1 MARYTQFQTNFSV
14 GEMDPLLRARTDLE
28 QYSNGLESA
37 KNVIIHP
44 QGGATRR
51 PGLRRITQLY
61 DSPVP
66 ENFKL
71 IPFQFSRTDTYL
83 LAVQGGR
90 IKVYKDDVFQVN
102 VVAADITSAMVPD
115 LKYTQAVD
123 TLIIVHQDMHPKRLV
138 RNSDVSWTFEDLP
151 LSFIPTYAFTP
162 HFHYPQFTITPSAV
176 DGNITLT
183 ASGGTTDTGTA
194 QGGSSNTIQ
203 LKAATSFTGLN
214 TPVGMNVTLTGGT
227 GSGQSKHVHAYD
239 VATKTITIDGTW
251 TTAPDA
257 TTAYKVVR
265 FGPSSVGEI
274 ITRRQGGSFN
284 GGQAR
289 VVQHVSDT
297 VVDAVVQ
304 IPFFDTTALTNPIS
318 GPAVPT
324 ESNSAWQAE
333 TGYENTWSDTLGWP
347 RTASFYEARL
357 YFGGTALRPNTLWG
371 SKVAQY
377 FDFDQGTGL
386 DDEGVEATLNVNEFN
401 EITNLNAGPDLQ
413 IFTSGGEFV
422 VIQEASQP
430 VTPATFMVKPQ
441 TQIGSKPG
449 LPVVNIG
456 GSALFIQR
464 QGQSLVSMQYNQEQ
478 GGYGTLP
485 LSTLS
490 SHLLK
495 TPIDMARRRAVSTD
509 ETDQIYIVNG
519 DDGSITL
526 YSIMPDQNVIAPSRI
541 VLSNHIPEGLSGV
554 IYNEKFVSIA
564 AVVTDVYVIV
574 TARYQT
580 AIPSQYNYKAFILKF
595 DESVSTDFSKTG
607 VTASGTPMI
616 GVTPDT
622 SVPVQV
628 IGDGIVESTEKTGGI
643 ITFDRQYNTWEV
655 GRTFDV
661 EIKTMPVEP
670 RLASGSVFGLKKRI
684 VQVDAPVYKSQ
695 NMVINNQPVAFRAFG
710 AGILDAP
717 VAEFTGTKTVRG
729 LLGFSQTSQ
738 ITVTQSVPLKLTL
751 LGLEYRVSIGN

>member
-37 KNVIIHP
+37 KNVVIHP

-51 PGLRRITQLY
+51 PGLRTISKVY
-61 DSPVP
+61 DNPFAQ
-66 ENFKL
+66 EFKL

-83 LAVQGGR
+83 LAVQGGL
-90 IKVYKDDVFQVN
+90 IKVFKNDVFQVN
-102 VVAADITSAMVPD
+102 VSAGDITSAMVPD

-123 TLIIVHQDMHPKRLV
+123 TLIIVHQDMHPKRLI

-151 LSFIPTYAFTP
+151 LTFIPTYAFNP

-304 IPFFDTTALTNPIS
+304 IPFFDTTALTNPIA

-347 RTASFYEARL
+347 RTASFYESRL

-422 VIQEASQP
+422 VIQEASSP

-449 LPVVNIG
+449 LPVVNLG

-509 ETDQIYIVNG
+509 EADQIYILNK
-519 DDGSITL
+519 DDSSITL
-526 YSIMPDQNVIAPSRI
+526 YSILPDQNVIAPSRI
-541 VLSNHIPEGLSGV
+541 ELGV
-554 IYNEKFVSIA
+554 TNPSQYTFVSIA
-564 AVVTDVYVIV
+564 VVVSDVYVLVKYDPNLIGV
-574 TARYQT
+574 
-580 AIPSQYNYKAFILKF
+580 NVEGHILKF
-595 DESVSTDFSKTG
+595 DSSVFTDYAVTG
-607 VTASGTPMI
+607 TSASSGTMNQPN
-616 GVTPDT
+616 VNN
-622 SVPVQV
+622 PVKV
-628 IGDGIVESTEKTGGI
+628 IGDGVVEPNTKTGP
-643 ITFDRQYNTWEV
+643 TVNFDRTYSTWEF
-655 GRTFDV
+655 GIDFDV

-684 VQVDAPVYKSQ
+684 VQVDAPVYESQ

>member
-28 QYSNGLESA
+28 QYSNSLESA

-51 PGLRRITQLY
+51 PGLRTISKIY
-61 DSPVP
+61 DNPTA
-66 ENFKL
+66 EEFKL

-83 LAVQGGR
+83 LAVQGGF
-90 IKVYKDDVFQVN
+90 IKVYKNDVFQVS
-102 VVAADITSAMVPD
+102 VSATDITSAMVPD

-123 TLIIVHQDMHPKRLV
+123 TLIIVHQDMHPKRLI
-138 RNSDVSWTFEDLP
+138 RNSDVNWTFEDVP
-151 LSFIPTYAFTP
+151 LTSIPTYAFNP
-162 HFHYPQFTITPSAV
+162 HNHYPAFTITPSAV

-183 ASGGTTDTGTA
+183 GSGGTTDTGTA

-214 TPVGMNVTLTGGT
+214 TPVGMNVTLTSGT
-227 GSGQSKHVHAYD
+227 GSGQSKHAHAYD
-239 VATKTITIDGTW
+239 VSTKTITIDGTW
-251 TTAPDA
+251 DTAPDA
-257 TTAYKVVR
+257 TTGYKVVR
-265 FGPSSVGEI
+265 FGTASVGEI
-274 ITRRQGGSFN
+274 ISRKQGSSFS

-289 VVQHVSDT
+289 IVEYVSDT
-297 VVDAVVQ
+297 VVNAVVM
-304 IPFFDTTALTNPIS
+304 IPFFDTTALTNPAY
-318 GPAVPT
+318 GPGLP
-324 ESNSAWQAE
+324 SIFNSSWQAE
-333 TGYENTWSDTLGWP
+333 TGYEASWSDSLGWP
-347 RTASFYEARL
+347 RTVSFYEARL

-377 FDFDQGTGL
+377 FDFDQGDGL
-386 DDEGVEATLNVNEFN
+386 DDEGIEATLNVNEFN

-449 LPVVNIG
+449 LPVINIG
-456 GSALFIQR
+456 GSAVFIQR

-509 ETDQIYIVNG
+509 EADQIYILNQ
-519 DDGSITL
+519 DDSSITL
-526 YSIMPDQNVIAPSRI
+526 YSILPDQNVIAPSRI
-541 VLSNHIPEGLSGV
+541 ELGV
-554 IYNEKFVSIA
+554 TNPSHYTFVSIA
-564 AVVTDVYVIV
+564 VVVSDVYVLVKYDPGLIGV
-574 TARYQT
+574 
-580 AIPSQYNYKAFILKF
+580 NVEGHILKF
-595 DESVSTDFSKTG
+595 DYNIFTDYAVTG
-607 VTASGTPMI
+607 TSASSGTMNQPN
-616 GVTPDT
+616 VDN
-622 SVPVQV
+622 PVKV
-628 IGDGIVESTEKTGGI
+628 IGDGVVEPNTKTGP
-643 ITFDRQYNTWEV
+643 TVNFDRTYSTWEF
-655 GRTFDV
+655 GIDFDV

-670 RLASGSVFGLKKRI
+670 RLASGSVFGVKKRI

-695 NMVINNQPVAFRAFG
+695 NMVVNNQPVAFRAFG

-729 LLGFSQTSQ
+729 MLGFSQTSQ
-738 ITVTQSVPLKLTL
+738 ITVKQSVPLKLTL

>member
-51 PGLRRITQLY
+51 PGLRTIGKIY
-61 DSPVP
+61 DNPTA
-66 ENFKL
+66 EEFKL

-83 LAVQGGR
+83 LAVQGGF
-90 IKVYKDDVFQVN
+90 ILVYKNDVFQVS
-102 VVAADITSAMVPD
+102 VSATDITSAMVPD

-123 TLIIVHQDMHPKRLV
+123 TLIIVHQDMHPKRLI
-138 RNSDVSWTFEDLP
+138 RNSDVNWTFEDVP
-151 LSFIPTYAFTP
+151 LTSIPTYAFNP
-162 HFHYPQFTITPSAV
+162 HNHYPAFTITPSAV

-183 ASGGTTDTGTA
+183 GSGGTTDTGTA

-214 TPVGMNVTLTGGT
+214 TPVGMNVTLTSGT
-227 GSGQSKHVHAYD
+227 GIGQSKHAHAYD
-239 VATKTITIDGTW
+239 AATKTITIDGTW
-251 TTAPDA
+251 DTAPDA
-257 TTAYKVVR
+257 TTGYKVVR
-265 FGPSSVGEI
+265 FGPASVGEI
-274 ITRRQGGSFN
+274 ISRKQGSSFS

-289 VVQHVSDT
+289 IVEYVSDT
-297 VVDAVVQ
+297 VVNAVVM
-304 IPFFDTTALTNPIS
+304 IPFFDTAALTNPAY
-318 GPAVPT
+318 GPNLP
-324 ESNSAWQAE
+324 SMLNSSWQAE
-333 TGYENTWSDTLGWP
+333 TGYQASWSDSLGWP
-347 RTASFYEARL
+347 RTVSFYEARL

-377 FDFDQGTGL
+377 FDFDQGDGL
-386 DDEGVEATLNVNEFN
+386 DDEGIEATLNVNEFN

-449 LPVVNIG
+449 LPVINIG
-456 GSALFIQR
+456 GSAVFIQR

-509 ETDQIYIVNG
+509 EADQIYILNQ
-519 DDGSITL
+519 DDSSITL
-526 YSIMPDQNVIAPSRI
+526 YSILPDQNVIAPSRI
-541 VLSNHIPEGLSGV
+541 ELGV
-554 IYNEKFVSIA
+554 TNPSHYTFVSIA
-564 AVVTDVYVIV
+564 VVVSDVYVLVKYDPGLIGGNV
-574 TARYQT
+574 EGH
-580 AIPSQYNYKAFILKF
+580 ILKF
-595 DESVSTDFSKTG
+595 DYNVFTDYAVTG
-607 VTASGTPMI
+607 TSASSGTMNQPN
-616 GVTPDT
+616 VNN
-622 SVPVQV
+622 PVKV
-628 IGDGIVESTEKTGGI
+628 IGDGVVEPNTKTGP
-643 ITFDRQYNTWEV
+643 TVNFDRTYSTWEF
-655 GRTFDV
+655 GIDFDV

-670 RLASGSVFGLKKRI
+670 RLASGSVFGVKKRI

-695 NMVINNQPVAFRAFG
+695 NMVVNNQPVAFRAFG

-729 LLGFSQTSQ
+729 MLGFSQTSQ
-738 ITVTQSVPLKLTL
+738 ITVKQSVPLKLTL

>member
-51 PGLRRITQLY
+51 PGLRTIGKIY
-61 DSPVP
+61 DNPTA
-66 ENFKL
+66 EEFKL

-83 LAVQGGR
+83 LAVQGGF
-90 IKVYKDDVFQVN
+90 IKVYKNDVFQVN

-138 RNSDVSWTFEDLP
+138 RNSDVSWTFEDVP
-151 LSFIPTYAFTP
+151 LTNIPSYAFNP
-162 HFHYPQFTITPSAV
+162 HTHYPQFAITPSAV
-176 DGNITLT
+176 DGNITIT
-183 ASGGTTDTGTA
+183 ASSYTSDTGTA
-194 QGGSSNTIQ
+194 QGGSSTTLI
-203 LKAATSFTGLN
+203 LKAATSFTGTK
-214 TPVGMNVTLTGGT
+214 TPVGMTLHLTSGT
-227 GSGQSKHVHAYD
+227 GSGQYRHVHSYD
-239 VATKTITIDGTW
+239 VGTKTITIDDTW
-251 TTAPDA
+251 DTAPDA
-257 TTAYKVVR
+257 TTGYKVVPY
-265 FGPSSVGEI
+265 GPPSIGELINRTIGSS
-274 ITRRQGGSFN
+274 Q
-284 GGQAR
+284 GQAR
-289 VVQHVSDT
+289 IVSVVSDH
-297 VVDAVVQ
+297 VVDAIVT
-304 IPFFDTTALTNPIS
+304 IPFFDASVMDNSVFPSPSQALSVWN
-318 GPAVPT
+318 AD
-324 ESNSAWQAE
+324 
-333 TGYENTWSDTLGWP
+333 TGYVTTWSDALGWP
-347 RTASFYEARL
+347 RTAAFYEGRL
-357 YFGGTALRPNTLWG
+357 YFGGTALRPNTIWG

-377 FDFDQGTGL
+377 FDFEQGTGL
-386 DDEGVEATLNVNEFN
+386 DDESVEATLNVNEFN
-401 EITNLNAGPDLQ
+401 EVTNLNAGPDLQ

-449 LPVVNIG
+449 LPVINIG
-456 GSALFIQR
+456 GSAVFIQR

-478 GGYGTLP
+478 GGYGILP

-509 ETDQIYIVNG
+509 EADQIYILNEA
-519 DDGSITL
+519 DSSITL
-526 YSIMPDQNVIAPSRI
+526 YSILPDQNVIAPSRI
-541 VLSNHIPEGLSGV
+541 ELGV
-554 IYNEKFVSIA
+554 INPSQYTFVSIA
-564 AVVTDVYVIV
+564 VVVSDVYVLV
-574 TARYQT
+574 KYD
-580 AIPSQYNYKAFILKF
+580 PGLMGVNVEGHILKF
-595 DESVSTDFSKTG
+595 DSSVFTDYAVTG
-607 VTASGTPMI
+607 TSASSGTMNQPN
-616 GVTPDT
+616 VNN
-622 SVPVQV
+622 PVKV
-628 IGDGIVESTEKTGGI
+628 IGDGVVEGSTKTGP
-643 ITFDRQYNTWEV
+643 TVNFDRTYSTWEF
-655 GRTFDV
+655 GIDFDV

-684 VQVDAPVYKSQ
+684 VQVDAPVYESQ
-695 NMVINNQPVAFRAFG
+695 NMVINNQPVAFREFG

>member
-51 PGLRRITQLY
+51 PGLRTIAKIY
-61 DSPVP
+61 DNPFAQ
-66 ENFKL
+66 EFKL

-83 LAVQGGR
+83 LAVQSGF
-90 IKVYKDDVFQVN
+90 IKVYKNDVFQVS
-102 VVAADITSAMVPD
+102 VSATDITAAMVPD

-138 RNSDVSWTFEDLP
+138 RNSDVSWTFEDVP
-151 LSFIPTYAFTP
+151 LTNIPSYAFNP
-162 HFHYPQFTITPSAV
+162 HTHYPQFAITPSAV
-176 DGNITLT
+176 DGNITIT
-183 ASGGTTDTGTA
+183 ASSYTSDTGTA
-194 QGGSSNTIQ
+194 QGGSSTTLI
-203 LKAATSFTGLN
+203 LKAATSFTGTK
-214 TPVGMNVTLTGGT
+214 TPVGMTLHLTSGT
-227 GSGQSKHVHAYD
+227 GSGQYRHVHSYD
-239 VATKTITIDGTW
+239 LGTKTITIDDTW
-251 TTAPDA
+251 DTAPDA
-257 TTAYKVVR
+257 TTGYKVVPY
-265 FGPSSVGEI
+265 GPPSIGELINRTIGSS
-274 ITRRQGGSFN
+274 Q
-284 GGQAR
+284 GQAR
-289 VVQHVSDT
+289 IVSVVSDH
-297 VVDAVVQ
+297 VVDAVVT
-304 IPFFDTTALTNPIS
+304 IPFFDAS
-318 GPAVPT
+318 VMD
-324 ESNSAWQAE
+324 NSVFPFPSQTLSVWNAD
-333 TGYENTWSDTLGWP
+333 TGYVTTWSDALGWP
-347 RTASFYEARL
+347 RTAAFYEGRL
-357 YFGGTALRPNTLWG
+357 YFGGTALRPNTIWG

-377 FDFDQGTGL
+377 FDFEQGTGL
-386 DDEGVEATLNVNEFN
+386 DDESVEATLNVNEFN
-401 EITNLNAGPDLQ
+401 EVTNLNAGPDLQ

-449 LPVVNIG
+449 LPVVNLG

-464 QGQSLVSMQYNQEQ
+464 QGQSLVAMQYNQEQ

-509 ETDQIYIVNG
+509 EADQIYILNEA
-519 DDGSITL
+519 DSSITL
-526 YSIMPDQNVIAPSRI
+526 YSILPDQNVIAPSRI
-541 VLSNHIPEGLSGV
+541 ELGV
-554 IYNEKFVSIA
+554 TNPSQYTFVSIA
-564 AVVTDVYVIV
+564 VVVSDVYVLVKYDPGLIGV
-574 TARYQT
+574 
-580 AIPSQYNYKAFILKF
+580 NVEGHILKF
-595 DESVSTDFSKTG
+595 DSSVFTDYAVTG
-607 VTASGTPMI
+607 TSASSGTMNQPN
-616 GVTPDT
+616 VNN
-622 SVPVQV
+622 PVKV
-628 IGDGIVESTEKTGGI
+628 IGDGVVEGSTKTGP
-643 ITFDRQYNTWEV
+643 TVNFDRTYSTWEF
-655 GRTFDV
+655 GIDFDV

-684 VQVDAPVYKSQ
+684 VQVDAPVYESQ
-695 NMVINNQPVAFRAFG
+695 NMVINNQPVAFREFG

>member
-28 QYSNGLESA
+28 QYSNSLESA

-51 PGLRRITQLY
+51 PGLRTISKIY
-61 DSPVP
+61 DNPTA
-66 ENFKL
+66 EEFKL

-83 LAVQGGR
+83 LAVQGGF
-90 IKVYKDDVFQVN
+90 IKVYKNDVFQVS
-102 VVAADITSAMVPD
+102 VSATDITSAMVPD

-123 TLIIVHQDMHPKRLV
+123 TLIIVHQDMHPKRLI
-138 RNSDVSWTFEDLP
+138 RNSDVNWTFEDVP
-151 LSFIPTYAFTP
+151 LTSIPTYAFNP
-162 HFHYPQFTITPSAV
+162 HNHYPAFTITPSAV

-183 ASGGTTDTGTA
+183 GSGGTTDTGTA

-214 TPVGMNVTLTGGT
+214 TPVGMNVTLTSGT
-227 GSGQSKHVHAYD
+227 GSGQSKHAHAYD
-239 VATKTITIDGTW
+239 VSTKTITIDGTW
-251 TTAPDA
+251 DTAPDA
-257 TTAYKVVR
+257 TTGYKVVR
-265 FGPSSVGEI
+265 FGTASVGEI
-274 ITRRQGGSFN
+274 ISRKQGSSFS

-289 VVQHVSDT
+289 IVEYVSDT
-297 VVDAVVQ
+297 VVNAVVM
-304 IPFFDTTALTNPIS
+304 IPFFDTTALTNPAY
-318 GPAVPT
+318 GPGLP
-324 ESNSAWQAE
+324 SIFNSSWQAE
-333 TGYENTWSDTLGWP
+333 TGYEASWSGSLGWP
-347 RTASFYEARL
+347 RTVSFYEARL

-377 FDFDQGTGL
+377 FDFDQGDGL
-386 DDEGVEATLNVNEFN
+386 DDEGIEATLNVNEFN

-449 LPVVNIG
+449 LPVINIG
-456 GSALFIQR
+456 GSAVFIQR

-509 ETDQIYIVNG
+509 EADQIYILNQ
-519 DDGSITL
+519 DDSSITL
-526 YSIMPDQNVIAPSRI
+526 YSILPDQNVIAPSRI
-541 VLSNHIPEGLSGV
+541 ELGV
-554 IYNEKFVSIA
+554 TNPSHYTFVSIA
-564 AVVTDVYVIV
+564 VVVSDVYVLVKYDPGLIGV
-574 TARYQT
+574 
-580 AIPSQYNYKAFILKF
+580 NVEGHILKF
-595 DESVSTDFSKTG
+595 DYNVFTDYAVTG
-607 VTASGTPMI
+607 TSASSGTMNQPN
-616 GVTPDT
+616 VDN
-622 SVPVQV
+622 PVKV
-628 IGDGIVESTEKTGGI
+628 IGDGVVEPNTKTGP
-643 ITFDRQYNTWEV
+643 TVNFDRTYSTWEF
-655 GRTFDV
+655 GIDFDV

-670 RLASGSVFGLKKRI
+670 RLASGSVFGVKKRI

-695 NMVINNQPVAFRAFG
+695 NMVVNNQPVAFRAFG

-729 LLGFSQTSQ
+729 MLGFSQTSQ

>member
-37 KNVIIHP
+37 KNVVIHP

-51 PGLRRITQLY
+51 PGLRTISKVY
-61 DSPVP
+61 DNPFAQ
-66 ENFKL
+66 EFKL

-83 LAVQGGR
+83 LAVQGGL
-90 IKVYKDDVFQVN
+90 IKVFKNDVFQVN
-102 VVAADITSAMVPD
+102 VSAGDITSAMVPD

-151 LSFIPTYAFTP
+151 LTFIPTYAFSP

-227 GSGQSKHVHAYD
+227 GSGQSKHVHEYD

-257 TTAYKVVR
+257 TTTYKVVR
-265 FGPSSVGEI
+265 FGPSTVGEI

-289 VVQHVSDT
+289 VVQHVSDN
-297 VVDAVVQ
+297 VVDAIVQ
-304 IPFFDTTALTNPIS
+304 IPFFDATALTNPIA

-324 ESNSAWQAE
+324 EANSAWQAE
-333 TGYENTWSDTLGWP
+333 TGYESTWSDTLGWP
-347 RTASFYEARL
+347 RTASFYESRL

-377 FDFDQGTGL
+377 FDFDAGTGL
-386 DDEGVEATLNVNEFN
+386 DDEAVEATLNVNEFN

-422 VIQEASQP
+422 VIQEASSP

-456 GSALFIQR
+456 GSAVFIQR

-478 GGYGTLP
+478 GGYGILP

-509 ETDQIYIVNG
+509 EADQIYILNEA
-519 DDGSITL
+519 DSSITL
-526 YSIMPDQNVIAPSRI
+526 YSILPDQNVIAPSRI
-541 VLSNHIPEGLSGV
+541 ELGV
-554 IYNEKFVSIA
+554 TNPSQYTFVSIA
-564 AVVTDVYVIV
+564 VVVSDVYVLVKYDPGLIGV
-574 TARYQT
+574 
-580 AIPSQYNYKAFILKF
+580 NVEGHILKF
-595 DESVSTDFSKTG
+595 DSSVFTDYAVTG
-607 VTASGTPMI
+607 TSASSGAMNQPN
-616 GVTPDT
+616 VNN
-622 SVPVQV
+622 PVKV
-628 IGDGIVESTEKTGGI
+628 IGDGVVEPNTKTGP
-643 ITFDRQYNTWEV
+643 TVNFDRTYSTWEF
-655 GRTFDV
+655 GIDFDV

-684 VQVDAPVYKSQ
+684 VQVDAPVYESQ
-695 NMVINNQPVAFRAFG
+695 NMVINNQPVAFREFG

>member
-14 GEMDPLLRARTDLE
+14 GEIDPLLRARTDLE

-51 PGLRRITQLY
+51 PGLRTIEKLW
-61 DSPVP
+61 DSYVP
-66 ENFKL
+66 ANFKL

-83 LAVQGGR
+83 LAVTNGT
-90 IKVYKDDVFQVN
+90 IKVFKNDIFQVN
-102 VVAADITSAMVPD
+102 VSASDITLAMVPD

-123 TLIIVHQDMHPKRLV
+123 TLIIVHQDMHPKRLI

-151 LSFIPTYAFTP
+151 LTSIPTYAFNP

-183 ASGGTTDTGTA
+183 ASAYTHDTGTA

-214 TPVGMNVTLTGGT
+214 TPVGMNVTITSGT

-239 VATKTITIDGTW
+239 SGTKTITIDGTW
-251 TTAPDA
+251 DTAPDA
-257 TTAYKVVR
+257 TSGYKVYP
-265 FGPSSVGEI
+265 FGESSVGEI
-274 ITRRQGGSFN
+274 VSRKQGSTFS

-289 VVQHVSDT
+289 IVEYVSDT
-297 VVDAVVQ
+297 VANATVI
-304 IPFFDTTALTNPIS
+304 IPFFDTTSLTNPAF
-318 GPAVPT
+318 GPAIPT
-324 ESNSAWQAE
+324 ELNSSWQAE

-422 VIQEASQP
+422 VIQEASTP
-430 VTPATFMVKPQ
+430 VTPATFMIKPQ

-449 LPVVNIG
+449 LPVINLG

-464 QGQSLVSMQYNQEQ
+464 QGQSLVSMQYNNEQ

-495 TPIDMARRRAVSTD
+495 DPIDMARRRAVSTD
-509 ETDQIYIVNG
+509 EADQIYIVNG
-519 DDGSITL
+519 DDGTITL
-526 YSIMPDQNVIAPSRI
+526 YSILADQNVIAPSRI
-541 VLSNHIPEGLSGV
+541 ELGTQTSGSTTNAYKV
-554 IYNEKFVSIA
+554 VSIA
-564 AVVTDVYVIV
+564 VVVSDVYVVVKYDPNPGVI
-574 TARYQT
+574 Q
-580 AIPSQYNYKAFILKF
+580 QEGHLLKF
-595 DESVSTDFSKTG
+595 DYDVFTDYAVTG
-607 VTASGTPMI
+607 TSASSGTMDQ
-616 GVTPDT
+616 PDT
-622 SVPVQV
+622 NEPVKV
-628 IGDGIVESTEKTGGI
+628 IGDGIVEPGTKTGP
-643 ITFDRQYNTWEV
+643 TVNFDRTYSTWQF
-655 GRTFDV
+655 GIDFDV

-670 RLASGSVFGLKKRI
+670 RLQQGSVFGLKKRI
-684 VQVDAPVYKSQ
+684 VQIDAPVYETQ
-695 NMVINNQPVAFRAFG
+695 NMVVNGQPVAFRDFG
-710 AGILDAP
+710 AGVLDVP
-717 VAEFTGTKTVRG
+717 VAEFTGTKSIQG
-729 LLGFSQTSQ
+729 ILGFSQNAQ

>member
-37 KNVIIHP
+37 KNVVIHP

-51 PGLRRITQLY
+51 PGLRTISKVY
-61 DSPVP
+61 DNPFAQ
-66 ENFKL
+66 EFKL

-83 LAVQGGR
+83 LAVQGGL
-90 IKVYKDDVFQVN
+90 IKVFKNDVFQVN
-102 VVAADITSAMVPD
+102 VSAGDITSAMVPD

-151 LSFIPTYAFTP
+151 LTFIPTYAFNP

-304 IPFFDTTALTNPIS
+304 IPFFDTTALTNPIF

-347 RTASFYEARL
+347 RTASFYESRL

-422 VIQEASQP
+422 VIQEASSP

-449 LPVVNIG
+449 LPVVNLG

-509 ETDQIYIVNG
+509 EADQIYILNK
-519 DDGSITL
+519 DDSSITL
-526 YSIMPDQNVIAPSRI
+526 YSILPDQNVIAPSRI
-541 VLSNHIPEGLSGV
+541 ELGV
-554 IYNEKFVSIA
+554 TNPSQYTFVSIA
-564 AVVTDVYVIV
+564 VVVSDVYVLVKYDPNLIGV
-574 TARYQT
+574 
-580 AIPSQYNYKAFILKF
+580 NVEGHILKF
-595 DESVSTDFSKTG
+595 DSSVFTDYAVTG
-607 VTASGTPMI
+607 TSASSGTMNQPN
-616 GVTPDT
+616 VNN
-622 SVPVQV
+622 PVKV
-628 IGDGIVESTEKTGGI
+628 IGDGVVEPNTKTGP
-643 ITFDRQYNTWEV
+643 TVNFDRTYSTWEF
-655 GRTFDV
+655 GIDFDV

-684 VQVDAPVYKSQ
+684 VQVDAPVYESQ
-695 NMVINNQPVAFRAFG
+695 NMVINNQPVAFREFG

>member
-51 PGLRRITQLY
+51 PGLRTIDKIY
-61 DSPVP
+61 DNPFAQ
-66 ENFKL
+66 EFKL

-83 LAVQGGR
+83 LAVQGGF
-90 IKVYKDDVFQVN
+90 IKVYKNDVFQVS
-102 VVAADITSAMVPD
+102 VSATDITAAMVPD

-138 RNSDVSWTFEDLP
+138 RNSDVSWTFEDVP
-151 LSFIPTYAFTP
+151 LTNIPSYAFNP
-162 HFHYPQFTITPSAV
+162 HTHYPQFAITPSAV
-176 DGNITLT
+176 DGNITIT
-183 ASGGTTDTGTA
+183 ASSYTSDTGTA
-194 QGGSSNTIQ
+194 QGGSSTTLI
-203 LKAATSFTGLN
+203 LKAATSFTGTK
-214 TPVGMNVTLTGGT
+214 TPVGMTLHLTSGT
-227 GSGQSKHVHAYD
+227 GSGQYRHVHSYD
-239 VATKTITIDGTW
+239 LGTKTITIDDTW
-251 TTAPDA
+251 DTAPDA
-257 TTAYKVVR
+257 TTGYKVVPY
-265 FGPSSVGEI
+265 GPPSIGELINRTIGSS
-274 ITRRQGGSFN
+274 Q
-284 GGQAR
+284 GQAR
-289 VVQHVSDT
+289 IVSVVSDH
-297 VVDAVVQ
+297 VVDAVVT
-304 IPFFDTTALTNPIS
+304 IPFFDAS
-318 GPAVPT
+318 VMD
-324 ESNSAWQAE
+324 NSIFPFPSQTLSVWNAD
-333 TGYENTWSDTLGWP
+333 TGYVTTWSDALGWP
-347 RTASFYEARL
+347 RTAAFYEGRL
-357 YFGGTALRPNTLWG
+357 YFGGTALRPNTIWG

-377 FDFDQGTGL
+377 FDFEQGTGL
-386 DDEGVEATLNVNEFN
+386 DDESVEATLNVNEFN
-401 EITNLNAGPDLQ
+401 EVTNLNAGPDLQ

-422 VIQEASQP
+422 VIQEASSP

-449 LPVVNIG
+449 LPVVNLG

-509 ETDQIYIVNG
+509 EADQIYILNEA
-519 DDGSITL
+519 DSSITL
-526 YSIMPDQNVIAPSRI
+526 YSILPDQNVIAPSRI
-541 VLSNHIPEGLSGV
+541 ELGV
-554 IYNEKFVSIA
+554 TNPSQYTFVSIA
-564 AVVTDVYVIV
+564 VVVSDVYVLVKYDPNLIGV
-574 TARYQT
+574 
-580 AIPSQYNYKAFILKF
+580 NVEGHILKF
-595 DESVSTDFSKTG
+595 DSSVFTDYAVTG
-607 VTASGTPMI
+607 TSASSGTMNQ
-616 GVTPDT
+616 PD
-622 SVPVQV
+622 VNNPVKV
-628 IGDGIVESTEKTGGI
+628 IGDGVVEGSTKTGP
-643 ITFDRQYNTWEV
+643 TVNFDRTYSTWEF
-655 GRTFDV
+655 GIDFDV

-684 VQVDAPVYKSQ
+684 VQVDAPVYESQ
-695 NMVINNQPVAFRAFG
+695 NMVINNQPVAFREFG

>member
-51 PGLRRITQLY
+51 PGLRTISKVY
-61 DSPVP
+61 DNPTAQ
-66 ENFKL
+66 EFKL

-83 LAVQGGR
+83 LAVQGLI
-90 IKVYKDDVFQVN
+90 IKVFKNDVFQVN
-102 VVAADITSAMVPD
+102 VSAVDITSAMVPD

-151 LSFIPTYAFTP
+151 LTSIPTYAFNP

-183 ASGGTTDTGTA
+183 GSGGTTDTGTA

-214 TPVGMNVTLTGGT
+214 TPVGMNVTLTSGT
-227 GSGQSKHVHAYD
+227 GSGQSRHVHSYD
-239 VATKTITIDGTW
+239 VATKTVTIDNTW
-251 TTAPDA
+251 DTAPDA
-257 TTAYKVVR
+257 TTGYKVVR
-265 FGPSSVGEI
+265 FGEISVGEI
-274 ITRRQGGSFN
+274 ISRKQGSSFS
-284 GGQAR
+284 GGQVR
-289 VVQHVSDT
+289 IVEYVSDT
-297 VVDAVVQ
+297 VVNAVVM
-304 IPFFDTTALTNPIS
+304 IPFFDATALTNPAY
-318 GPAVPT
+318 GPAIPT
-324 ESNSAWQAE
+324 ELNSSWQAE
-333 TGYENTWSDTLGWP
+333 TGYEASWSDTLGWP

-371 SKVAQY
+371 SRVAQY
-377 FDFDQGTGL
+377 FDFDQGDGL
-386 DDEGVEATLNVNEFN
+386 DDESVEATLNVNEFN

-441 TQIGSKPG
+441 THIGSKPG

-509 ETDQIYIVNG
+509 EADQIYILNE
-519 DDGSITL
+519 DDSSITL
-526 YSIMPDQNVIAPSRI
+526 YSILPDQNVIAPSRI
-541 VLSNHIPEGLSGV
+541 ELGV
-554 IYNEKFVSIA
+554 TNPSHYTFVSIA
-564 AVVTDVYVIV
+564 VVVSDVYVLVKYDPGLIG
-574 TARYQT
+574 TN
-580 AIPSQYNYKAFILKF
+580 IEGHILKF
-595 DESVSTDFSKTG
+595 DYDVFTDYAVTG
-607 VTASGTPMI
+607 VSASSGTMNQ
-616 GVTPDT
+616 PD
-622 SVPVQV
+622 VNNPVKV
-628 IGDGIVESTEKTGGI
+628 IGDGIVEGSTKTGP
-643 ITFDRQYNTWEV
+643 TVSFDRTYSTWEF
-655 GRTFDV
+655 GIDFDV

-695 NMVINNQPVAFRAFG
+695 NMVINNQPVAFREFG

-738 ITVTQSVPLKLTL
+738 ITVTQSAPLKLTL

>member
-37 KNVIIHP
+37 KNVVIHP

-51 PGLRRITQLY
+51 PGLRTIAKIY
-61 DSPVP
+61 DNPTA
-66 ENFKL
+66 EEFKL

-83 LAVQGGR
+83 LAVQSGF
-90 IKVYKDDVFQVN
+90 IKVYKNDVFQVS
-102 VVAADITSAMVPD
+102 VSAADITSAMVPD

-138 RNSDVSWTFEDLP
+138 RNSDVSWTFEDVP
-151 LSFIPTYAFTP
+151 LTNIPSYAFNP
-162 HFHYPQFTITPSAV
+162 HTHYPQFAITPSAV
-176 DGNITLT
+176 DGNITIT
-183 ASGGTTDTGTA
+183 ASSYTSDTGTA
-194 QGGSSNTIQ
+194 QGGSSTTLI
-203 LKAATSFTGLN
+203 LKAATSFTGTK
-214 TPVGMNVTLTGGT
+214 TPVGMTLHLTSGT
-227 GSGQSKHVHAYD
+227 GSGQYRHVHSYD
-239 VATKTITIDGTW
+239 LGTKTITIDDTW
-251 TTAPDA
+251 DTAPDA
-257 TTAYKVVR
+257 TTGYKVVPY
-265 FGPSSVGEI
+265 GPPSIGELINRTIGSS
-274 ITRRQGGSFN
+274 Q
-284 GGQAR
+284 GQAR
-289 VVQHVSDT
+289 IVSVVSDH
-297 VVDAVVQ
+297 VVDAIVT
-304 IPFFDTTALTNPIS
+304 IPFFDAS
-318 GPAVPT
+318 VMD
-324 ESNSAWQAE
+324 NSIFPFPSQTLSVWNAD
-333 TGYENTWSDTLGWP
+333 TGYVTTWSDALGWP
-347 RTASFYEARL
+347 RTAAFYEGRL
-357 YFGGTALRPNTLWG
+357 YFGGTALRPNTIWG

-377 FDFDQGTGL
+377 FDFEQGTGL
-386 DDEGVEATLNVNEFN
+386 DDESVEATLNVNEFN
-401 EITNLNAGPDLQ
+401 EVTNLNAGPDLQ

-449 LPVVNIG
+449 LPVINIG
-456 GSALFIQR
+456 GSAVFIQR

-478 GGYGTLP
+478 GGYGILP

-509 ETDQIYIVNG
+509 EADQIYILNEA
-519 DDGSITL
+519 DSSITL
-526 YSIMPDQNVIAPSRI
+526 YSILPDQNVIAPSRI
-541 VLSNHIPEGLSGV
+541 ELGV
-554 IYNEKFVSIA
+554 TNPSQYTFVSIA
-564 AVVTDVYVIV
+564 VVVSDVYVLVKYDPGLIGV
-574 TARYQT
+574 
-580 AIPSQYNYKAFILKF
+580 NVEGHILKF
-595 DESVSTDFSKTG
+595 DSSVFTDYAVTG
-607 VTASGTPMI
+607 TSASSGTMNQPN
-616 GVTPDT
+616 VNN
-622 SVPVQV
+622 PVKV
-628 IGDGIVESTEKTGGI
+628 IGDGVVEGSTKTGP
-643 ITFDRQYNTWEV
+643 TVNFDRTYSTWEF
-655 GRTFDV
+655 GIDFDV

-684 VQVDAPVYKSQ
+684 VQVDAPVYESQ
-695 NMVINNQPVAFRAFG
+695 NMVINNQPVAFREFG

>member
-37 KNVIIHP
+37 KNVVIHP

-51 PGLRRITQLY
+51 PGLRTIAKIY
-61 DSPVP
+61 DNPFAQ
-66 ENFKL
+66 EFKL

-83 LAVQGGR
+83 LAVQSGF
-90 IKVYKDDVFQVN
+90 IKVYKNDVFQVS
-102 VVAADITSAMVPD
+102 VSATDITSAMVPD

-138 RNSDVSWTFEDLP
+138 RNSDVSWTFEDVP
-151 LSFIPTYAFTP
+151 LTNIPSYAFNP
-162 HFHYPQFTITPSAV
+162 HTHYPQFAITPSAV
-176 DGNITLT
+176 DGNITIT
-183 ASGGTTDTGTA
+183 ASSYTSDTGTA
-194 QGGSSNTIQ
+194 QGGSSTTLI
-203 LKAATSFTGLN
+203 LKAATSFTGTK
-214 TPVGMNVTLTGGT
+214 TPVGMTLHLTSGT
-227 GSGQSKHVHAYD
+227 GSGQYRHVHSYD
-239 VATKTITIDGTW
+239 LGTKTITIDDTW
-251 TTAPDA
+251 DTAPDA
-257 TTAYKVVR
+257 TTGYKVVPY
-265 FGPSSVGEI
+265 GPPSIGELINRTIGSS
-274 ITRRQGGSFN
+274 Q
-284 GGQAR
+284 GQAR
-289 VVQHVSDT
+289 IVSVVSDH
-297 VVDAVVQ
+297 VVDAVVT
-304 IPFFDTTALTNPIS
+304 IPFFDAS
-318 GPAVPT
+318 VMD
-324 ESNSAWQAE
+324 NSIFPFPSQTLSVWNAD
-333 TGYENTWSDTLGWP
+333 TGYVTTWSDALGWP
-347 RTASFYEARL
+347 RTAAFYEGRL
-357 YFGGTALRPNTLWG
+357 YFGGTALRPNTIWG

-377 FDFDQGTGL
+377 FDFEQGTGL
-386 DDEGVEATLNVNEFN
+386 DDESVEATLNVNEFN
-401 EITNLNAGPDLQ
+401 EVTNLNAGPDLQ

-478 GGYGTLP
+478 GGYGILP

-509 ETDQIYIVNG
+509 EADQIYILNEA
-519 DDGSITL
+519 DSSITL
-526 YSIMPDQNVIAPSRI
+526 YSILPDQNVIAPSRI
-541 VLSNHIPEGLSGV
+541 ELGV
-554 IYNEKFVSIA
+554 TNPSQYTFVSIA
-564 AVVTDVYVIV
+564 VVVSDVYVLVKYDPGLIGV
-574 TARYQT
+574 
-580 AIPSQYNYKAFILKF
+580 NVEGHILKF
-595 DESVSTDFSKTG
+595 DSSVFTDYAVTG
-607 VTASGTPMI
+607 TSASSGTMNQPN
-616 GVTPDT
+616 VNN
-622 SVPVQV
+622 PVKV
-628 IGDGIVESTEKTGGI
+628 IGDGVVEGSTKTGP
-643 ITFDRQYNTWEV
+643 TVNFDRTYSTWEF
-655 GRTFDV
+655 GIDFDV

-684 VQVDAPVYKSQ
+684 VQVDAPVYESQ
-695 NMVINNQPVAFRAFG
+695 NMVINNQPVAFREFG

>member
-28 QYSNGLESA
+28 QYSNSLESA

-51 PGLRRITQLY
+51 PGLRTISKIY
-61 DSPVP
+61 DNPTA
-66 ENFKL
+66 EEFKL

-83 LAVQGGR
+83 LAVQGGF
-90 IKVYKDDVFQVN
+90 IKVYKNDVFQVS
-102 VVAADITSAMVPD
+102 VSATDITSAMVPD

-123 TLIIVHQDMHPKRLV
+123 TLIIVHQDMHPKRLI
-138 RNSDVSWTFEDLP
+138 RNSDVNWTFEDVP
-151 LSFIPTYAFTP
+151 LTSIPTYAFNP
-162 HFHYPQFTITPSAV
+162 HNHYPAFTITPSAV

-183 ASGGTTDTGTA
+183 GSGGTTDTGTA

-214 TPVGMNVTLTGGT
+214 TPVGMNVTLTSGT
-227 GSGQSKHVHAYD
+227 GSGQSKHAHAYD
-239 VATKTITIDGTW
+239 VSTKTITIDGTW
-251 TTAPDA
+251 DTAPDA
-257 TTAYKVVR
+257 TTGYKVVR
-265 FGPSSVGEI
+265 FGTASVGEI
-274 ITRRQGGSFN
+274 ISRKQGSSFS

-289 VVQHVSDT
+289 IVEYVSDT
-297 VVDAVVQ
+297 VVNAVVM
-304 IPFFDTTALTNPIS
+304 IPFFDTTALTNPAY
-318 GPAVPT
+318 GPGLP
-324 ESNSAWQAE
+324 SIFNSSWQAE
-333 TGYENTWSDTLGWP
+333 TGYEASWSDSLGWP
-347 RTASFYEARL
+347 RTVSFYEARL

-377 FDFDQGTGL
+377 FDFDQGDGL
-386 DDEGVEATLNVNEFN
+386 DDEGIEATLNVNEFN

-449 LPVVNIG
+449 LPVINIG
-456 GSALFIQR
+456 GSAVFIQR

-509 ETDQIYIVNG
+509 EADQIYILNQ
-519 DDGSITL
+519 DDSSITL
-526 YSIMPDQNVIAPSRI
+526 YSILPDQNVIAPSRI
-541 VLSNHIPEGLSGV
+541 ELGV
-554 IYNEKFVSIA
+554 TNPSHYTFVSIA
-564 AVVTDVYVIV
+564 VVVSDVYVLVKYDPGLIGV
-574 TARYQT
+574 
-580 AIPSQYNYKAFILKF
+580 NVEGHILKF
-595 DESVSTDFSKTG
+595 DYNVFTDYAVTG
-607 VTASGTPMI
+607 TSASSGTMNQPN
-616 GVTPDT
+616 VDN
-622 SVPVQV
+622 PVKV
-628 IGDGIVESTEKTGGI
+628 IGDGVVEPNTKTGP
-643 ITFDRQYNTWEV
+643 TVNFDRTYSTWEF
-655 GRTFDV
+655 GIDFDV

-670 RLASGSVFGLKKRI
+670 RLASGSVFGVKKRI

-695 NMVINNQPVAFRAFG
+695 NMVVNNQPVAFRAFG

-729 LLGFSQTSQ
+729 MLGFSQTSQ
-738 ITVTQSVPLKLTL
+738 ITVKQSVPLKLTL

>member
-37 KNVIIHP
+37 KNVVIHP

-51 PGLRRITQLY
+51 PGLRTIGKIY
-61 DSPVP
+61 DNPTA
-66 ENFKL
+66 EEFKL

-83 LAVQGGR
+83 LAVQGGF
-90 IKVYKDDVFQVN
+90 IKVYKNDVFQVN

-138 RNSDVSWTFEDLP
+138 RNSDVSWTFEDVP
-151 LSFIPTYAFTP
+151 LTNIPSYAFNP
-162 HFHYPQFTITPSAV
+162 HTHYPQFAITPSAV
-176 DGNITLT
+176 DGNITIT
-183 ASGGTTDTGTA
+183 ASSYTSDTGTA
-194 QGGSSNTIQ
+194 QGGSSTTLI
-203 LKAATSFTGLN
+203 LKAATSFTGTK
-214 TPVGMNVTLTGGT
+214 TPVGMTLHLTSGT
-227 GSGQSKHVHAYD
+227 GSGQYRHVHSYD
-239 VATKTITIDGTW
+239 VGTKTITIDDTW
-251 TTAPDA
+251 DTAPDA
-257 TTAYKVVR
+257 TTGYKVVPY
-265 FGPSSVGEI
+265 GPPSIGELINRTIGSS
-274 ITRRQGGSFN
+274 Q
-284 GGQAR
+284 GQAR
-289 VVQHVSDT
+289 IVSVVSDH
-297 VVDAVVQ
+297 VVDAIVT
-304 IPFFDTTALTNPIS
+304 IPFFDASVMDNSVFPSPSQALSVWN
-318 GPAVPT
+318 AD
-324 ESNSAWQAE
+324 
-333 TGYENTWSDTLGWP
+333 TGYVTTWSDALGWP
-347 RTASFYEARL
+347 RTAAFYEGRL
-357 YFGGTALRPNTLWG
+357 YFGGTALRPNTIWG

-377 FDFDQGTGL
+377 FDFEQGTGL
-386 DDEGVEATLNVNEFN
+386 DDESVEATLNVNEFN
-401 EITNLNAGPDLQ
+401 EVTNLNAGPDLQ

-449 LPVVNIG
+449 LPVINIG
-456 GSALFIQR
+456 GSAVFIQR

-478 GGYGTLP
+478 GGYGILP

-509 ETDQIYIVNG
+509 EADQIYILNEA
-519 DDGSITL
+519 DSSITL
-526 YSIMPDQNVIAPSRI
+526 YSILPDQNVIAPSRI
-541 VLSNHIPEGLSGV
+541 ELGV
-554 IYNEKFVSIA
+554 INPSQYTFVSIA
-564 AVVTDVYVIV
+564 VVVSDVYVLV
-574 TARYQT
+574 KYD
-580 AIPSQYNYKAFILKF
+580 PGLMGVNVEGHILKF
-595 DESVSTDFSKTG
+595 DSSVFTDYAVTG
-607 VTASGTPMI
+607 TSASSGTMNQPN
-616 GVTPDT
+616 VNN
-622 SVPVQV
+622 PVKV
-628 IGDGIVESTEKTGGI
+628 IGDGVVEGSTKTGP
-643 ITFDRQYNTWEV
+643 TVNFDRTYSTWEF
-655 GRTFDV
+655 GIDFDV

-684 VQVDAPVYKSQ
+684 VQVDAPVYESQ
-695 NMVINNQPVAFRAFG
+695 NMVINNQPVAFREFG

>member
-51 PGLRRITQLY
+51 PGLRTIGKIY
-61 DSPVP
+61 DNPTA
-66 ENFKL
+66 EEFKL

-83 LAVQGGR
+83 LAVQGGF
-90 IKVYKDDVFQVN
+90 IKVYKNDVFQVN

-138 RNSDVSWTFEDLP
+138 RNSDVSWTFEDVP
-151 LSFIPTYAFTP
+151 LTNIPSYAFNP
-162 HFHYPQFTITPSAV
+162 HTHYPQFAITPSAV
-176 DGNITLT
+176 DGNITIT
-183 ASGGTTDTGTA
+183 ASSYTSDTGTA
-194 QGGSSNTIQ
+194 QGGSSTTLI
-203 LKAATSFTGLN
+203 LKAATSFTGTK
-214 TPVGMNVTLTGGT
+214 TPVGMTLHLTSGT
-227 GSGQSKHVHAYD
+227 GSGQYRHVHSYD
-239 VATKTITIDGTW
+239 VGTKTITIDDTW
-251 TTAPDA
+251 DTAPDA
-257 TTAYKVVR
+257 TTGYKVVPY
-265 FGPSSVGEI
+265 GPPSIGELINRTIGSS
-274 ITRRQGGSFN
+274 Q
-284 GGQAR
+284 GQAR
-289 VVQHVSDT
+289 IVSVVSDH
-297 VVDAVVQ
+297 VVDAIVT
-304 IPFFDTTALTNPIS
+304 IPFFDAS
-318 GPAVPT
+318 VMY
-324 ESNSAWQAE
+324 NSVFPSPSQTLSVWNAD
-333 TGYENTWSDTLGWP
+333 TGYVTTWSDALGWP
-347 RTASFYEARL
+347 RTAAFYEGRL
-357 YFGGTALRPNTLWG
+357 YFGGTVLRPNTIWG

-377 FDFDQGTGL
+377 FDFEQGTGL
-386 DDEGVEATLNVNEFN
+386 DDESVEATLNVNEFN
-401 EITNLNAGPDLQ
+401 EVTNLNAGPDLQ

-449 LPVVNIG
+449 LPVINIG
-456 GSALFIQR
+456 GSAVFIQR

-478 GGYGTLP
+478 GGYGILP

-509 ETDQIYIVNG
+509 EADQIYILNEA
-519 DDGSITL
+519 DSSITL
-526 YSIMPDQNVIAPSRI
+526 YSILPDKNVIAPSRI
-541 VLSNHIPEGLSGV
+541 ELGV
-554 IYNEKFVSIA
+554 INPSQYTFVSIA
-564 AVVTDVYVIV
+564 VVVSDVYVLV
-574 TARYQT
+574 KYDTGLMGV
-580 AIPSQYNYKAFILKF
+580 NVEGHILKF
-595 DESVSTDFSKTG
+595 DSSVFTDYAVTG
-607 VTASGTPMI
+607 TSASSGTMNQPN
-616 GVTPDT
+616 VNN
-622 SVPVQV
+622 PVKV
-628 IGDGIVESTEKTGGI
+628 IGDGVVEGSTKTGP
-643 ITFDRQYNTWEV
+643 TVNFDRTYSTWEF
-655 GRTFDV
+655 GIDFDV

-684 VQVDAPVYKSQ
+684 VQVDAPVYESQ
-695 NMVINNQPVAFRAFG
+695 NMVINNQPVAFREFG

>member
-37 KNVIIHP
+37 KNVVIHP

-51 PGLRRITQLY
+51 PGLRTIGKIY
-61 DSPVP
+61 DNPTA
-66 ENFKL
+66 EEFKL

-83 LAVQGGR
+83 LAVQGGF
-90 IKVYKDDVFQVN
+90 IKVYKNDVFQVS
-102 VVAADITSAMVPD
+102 VSAADITSAMVPD

-138 RNSDVSWTFEDLP
+138 RNSDVSWTFEDVP
-151 LSFIPTYAFTP
+151 LTNIPSYAFNP
-162 HFHYPQFTITPSAV
+162 HTHYPQFAITPSAV
-176 DGNITLT
+176 DGNITIT
-183 ASGGTTDTGTA
+183 ASSYTSDTGTA
-194 QGGSSNTIQ
+194 QGGSSTTII
-203 LKAATSFTGLN
+203 LKAATSFTGTK
-214 TPVGMNVTLTGGT
+214 TPVGMTLHLTSGT
-227 GSGQSKHVHAYD
+227 GSGQYRHVHSYD
-239 VATKTITIDGTW
+239 LGTKTITIDDTW
-251 TTAPDA
+251 DTAPDA
-257 TTAYKVVR
+257 TTGYKVVPY
-265 FGPSSVGEI
+265 GPPSIGELINRTIGSS
-274 ITRRQGGSFN
+274 Q
-284 GGQAR
+284 GQAR
-289 VVQHVSDT
+289 IVSVVSDH
-297 VVDAVVQ
+297 VVDAIVT
-304 IPFFDTTALTNPIS
+304 IPFFDAS
-318 GPAVPT
+318 VMD
-324 ESNSAWQAE
+324 NSIFPFPSQTLSVWNAD
-333 TGYENTWSDTLGWP
+333 TGYVTTWSDALGWP
-347 RTASFYEARL
+347 RTAAFYEGRL
-357 YFGGTALRPNTLWG
+357 YFGGTALRPNTIWG

-377 FDFDQGTGL
+377 FDFEQGTGL
-386 DDEGVEATLNVNEFN
+386 DDESVEATLNVNEFN
-401 EITNLNAGPDLQ
+401 EVTNLNAGPDLQ

-478 GGYGTLP
+478 GGYGILP

-509 ETDQIYIVNG
+509 EADQIYILNEA
-519 DDGSITL
+519 DSSITL
-526 YSIMPDQNVIAPSRI
+526 YSILPDQNVIAPSRI
-541 VLSNHIPEGLSGV
+541 ELGV
-554 IYNEKFVSIA
+554 INPSQYTFVSIA
-564 AVVTDVYVIV
+564 VVVSDVYVLV
-574 TARYQT
+574 KYD
-580 AIPSQYNYKAFILKF
+580 PGLMGVNVEGHILKF
-595 DESVSTDFSKTG
+595 DSSVFTDYAVTG
-607 VTASGTPMI
+607 TSASSGTMNQPN
-616 GVTPDT
+616 VNN
-622 SVPVQV
+622 PVKV
-628 IGDGIVESTEKTGGI
+628 IGDGVVEGSTKTGP
-643 ITFDRQYNTWEV
+643 TVNFDRTYSTWEF
-655 GRTFDV
+655 GIDFDV

-684 VQVDAPVYKSQ
+684 VQVDAPVYESQ
-695 NMVINNQPVAFRAFG
+695 NMVINNQPVAFREFG

>member
-37 KNVIIHP
+37 KNVVIHP

-51 PGLRRITQLY
+51 PGLRTIAKIY
-61 DSPVP
+61 DNPTA
-66 ENFKL
+66 EEFKL

-83 LAVQGGR
+83 LAVQSGF
-90 IKVYKDDVFQVN
+90 IKVYKNDVFQVS
-102 VVAADITSAMVPD
+102 VSAADITSAMVPD

-138 RNSDVSWTFEDLP
+138 RNSDVSWTFEDVP
-151 LSFIPTYAFTP
+151 LTNIPSYAFNP
-162 HFHYPQFTITPSAV
+162 HTHYPQFAITPSAV
-176 DGNITLT
+176 DGNITIT
-183 ASGGTTDTGTA
+183 ASSYTSDTGTA
-194 QGGSSNTIQ
+194 QGGSSTTLI
-203 LKAATSFTGLN
+203 LKAATSFTGTK
-214 TPVGMNVTLTGGT
+214 TPVGMTLHLTSGT
-227 GSGQSKHVHAYD
+227 GSGQYRHVHSYD
-239 VATKTITIDGTW
+239 LGTKTITIDDTW
-251 TTAPDA
+251 DTAPDA
-257 TTAYKVVR
+257 TTGYKVVPY
-265 FGPSSVGEI
+265 GPPSIGELINRTIGSS
-274 ITRRQGGSFN
+274 Q
-284 GGQAR
+284 GQAR
-289 VVQHVSDT
+289 IVSVVSDH
-297 VVDAVVQ
+297 VVDAIVT
-304 IPFFDTTALTNPIS
+304 IPFFDAS
-318 GPAVPT
+318 VMD
-324 ESNSAWQAE
+324 NSIFPFPSQTLSVWNAD
-333 TGYENTWSDTLGWP
+333 TGYVTTWSDALGWP
-347 RTASFYEARL
+347 RTAAFYEGRL
-357 YFGGTALRPNTLWG
+357 YFGGTALRPNTIWG

-377 FDFDQGTGL
+377 FDFEQGTGL
-386 DDEGVEATLNVNEFN
+386 DDESVEATLNVNEFN
-401 EITNLNAGPDLQ
+401 EVTNLNAGPDLQ

-449 LPVVNIG
+449 LPVINIG
-456 GSALFIQR
+456 GSAVFIQR

-478 GGYGTLP
+478 GGYGILP

-509 ETDQIYIVNG
+509 EADQIYILNEA
-519 DDGSITL
+519 DSSITL
-526 YSIMPDQNVIAPSRI
+526 YSILPDQNVIAPSRI
-541 VLSNHIPEGLSGV
+541 ELGV
-554 IYNEKFVSIA
+554 TNPSQYTFVSIA
-564 AVVTDVYVIV
+564 VVVSDVYVLVKYDPGLIGV
-574 TARYQT
+574 
-580 AIPSQYNYKAFILKF
+580 NVEGHILKF
-595 DESVSTDFSKTG
+595 DSSVFTDYAVTG
-607 VTASGTPMI
+607 TSASSGTMNQPN
-616 GVTPDT
+616 VNN
-622 SVPVQV
+622 PVKV
-628 IGDGIVESTEKTGGI
+628 IGDGVVEGSTKTGP
-643 ITFDRQYNTWEV
+643 TVNFDRTYSTWEF
-655 GRTFDV
+655 GIDFDV

-684 VQVDAPVYKSQ
+684 VQVDAPVYESQ